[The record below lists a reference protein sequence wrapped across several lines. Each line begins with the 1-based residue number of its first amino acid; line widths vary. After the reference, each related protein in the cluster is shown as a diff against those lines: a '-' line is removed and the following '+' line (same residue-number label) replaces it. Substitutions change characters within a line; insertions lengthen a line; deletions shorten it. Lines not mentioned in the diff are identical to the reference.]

1 VSRSRASYMN
11 MLCSHFWTHESE
23 SDIRKGPLRG
33 RPQTADQ
40 YLHYVT
46 SGTRLNGEAL
56 GAVKRR
62 GPSPLLMRHADGGKN
77 SEWQGFALSK
87 NVSLDAPQ
95 RRLRSQSP
103 LPVGR
108 FATDARPSID
118 IMLETGRRARK
129 QTPTRPGTLSLVLSG
144 NNEMSVTV
152 PGAMSVTRNDSTD
165 SRSIFSLLQPEA
177 HHGSLATRG
186 EEGQPQTRGR
196 SPSRAHF
203 PALPSNVQNGTSEG
217 YDTHSFSTKRHFRG
231 NDTSRLIG

>member
-1 VSRSRASYMN
+1 

-23 SDIRKGPLRG
+23 SDKRKGPLRAC

-62 GPSPLLMRHADGGKN
+62 DPSPLLMRHADGGKN

-87 NVSLDAPQ
+87 NVSLDAPH
-95 RRLRSQSP
+95 RRMRSQSP

-118 IMLETGRRARK
+118 IMLETGRRARR
-129 QTPTRPGTLSLVLSG
+129 QTPTRPGSISLVLSG
-144 NNEMSVTV
+144 NNEMSV
-152 PGAMSVTRNDSTD
+152 PGPMRLTRNDSTD
-165 SRSIFSLLQPEA
+165 SRSIFSLLQPGA
-177 HHGSLATRG
+177 DHGSLAR
-186 EEGQPQTRGR
+186 E
-196 SPSRAHF
+196 
-203 PALPSNVQNGTSEG
+203 
-217 YDTHSFSTKRHFRG
+217 
-231 NDTSRLIG
+231 